1 MEFSPWPK
9 TGVNHY
15 SLLKIENN
23 MYIGI
28 THLHNLLRW
37 LILLAALFVIF
48 RAWTGLFGKKSWT
61 KTDNL
66 AGIIFTSLFDLQ
78 VLTGLALYFFLS
90 PITQIAFI
98 DFGTV
103 MQNAETRFWSV
114 EHLTLML
121 VALVLVHVG
130 RFRAKKAG
138 DPVRK
143 HRILAIFYTLALLLI
158 LAGIPWNRGF

>member
-1 MEFSPWPK
+1 
-9 TGVNHY
+9 
-15 SLLKIENN
+15 

-48 RAWTGLFGKKSWT
+48 RAWTGLFGKKNWT
-61 KTDNL
+61 KADNL

-78 VLTGLALYFFLS
+78 ILTGLALYFFLS

-98 DFGTV
+98 DFGAA
-103 MQNAETRFWSV
+103 MQNPEMRFWSV
-114 EHLTLML
+114 EHITLMF

-130 RFRAKKAG
+130 RFRAKKTG
-138 DPVRK
+138 DAVRK
-143 HRILAIFYTLALLLI
+143 HRISAIFYTLALLLI